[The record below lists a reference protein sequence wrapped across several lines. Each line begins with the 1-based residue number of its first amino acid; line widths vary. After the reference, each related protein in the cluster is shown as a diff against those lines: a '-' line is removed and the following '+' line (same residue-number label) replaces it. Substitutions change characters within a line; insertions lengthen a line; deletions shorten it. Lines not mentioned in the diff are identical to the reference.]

1 MSLLLTDLSKVKKLS
16 LRGVRLPIREI
27 ERKATIKALTSE
39 EIAYNKLLQR
49 NPLIEKLVEKLDLVS
64 NTTGERIKKV
74 NIAHLKPEVKTQ
86 EIDNFK
92 LIVLAQRI
100 IEKKNSYTKEEVIDK
115 IKEAT
120 NVNQERA
127 EKGLT
132 LILQAG
138 AIEIIP
144 GEKYIIKGSTPF

>member
-49 NPLIEKLVEKLDLVS
+49 NPLIEKLVEKLDL
-64 NTTGERIKKV
+64 I
-74 NIAHLKPEVKTQ
+74 H
-86 EIDNFK
+86 NFK
-92 LIVLAQRI
+92 LIALAQRI

-127 EKGLT
+127 EKGLN

-144 GEKYIIKGSTPF
+144 GERYIIKGSTPF

>member
-39 EIAYNKLLQR
+39 EIAYSKLLQR

-74 NIAHLKPEVKTQ
+74 NTAHLKPEGKAQ

-92 LIVLAQRI
+92 LIALAQRI
-100 IEKKNSYTKEEVIDK
+100 IEQRNSYTKEEVIDK

-127 EKGLT
+127 EKGLN

-144 GEKYIIKGSTPF
+144 GERYIIKGSTPF

>member
-74 NIAHLKPEVKTQ
+74 NIAHIKPEVKAQ

-92 LIVLAQRI
+92 LIALAQRI
-100 IEKKNSYTKEEVIDK
+100 IERENSYTKDEVIDK

-120 NVNQERA
+120 NVSQERA
-127 EKGLT
+127 EKGLN

-144 GEKYIIKGSTPF
+144 GERYIIKGSTPF

>member
-39 EIAYNKLLQR
+39 EIANNKLLQR

-74 NIAHLKPEVKTQ
+74 NIAHIKPEVKAQ

-92 LIVLAQRI
+92 LIALAQRI
-100 IEKKNSYTKEEVIDK
+100 IEKRNSYTKEEVIDK

-127 EKGLT
+127 EKGLN

-144 GEKYIIKGSTPF
+144 GERYIIKGSTPF

>member
-27 ERKATIKALTSE
+27 ERKATTKALTSE

-74 NIAHLKPEVKTQ
+74 NIAHKKPEVKAQ

-92 LIVLAQRI
+92 LIALAQRI
-100 IEKKNSYTKEEVIDK
+100 IEKRNSYTKEEVIDK

-127 EKGLT
+127 EKGLN

-144 GEKYIIKGSTPF
+144 GERYIIKGSTPF